1 MSKDKLVKEN
11 ANLFCFIG
19 SLFLE
24 ILLAYFELKSKTLFK
39 LHFVDKI
46 HGPFDPK
53 PGILT
58 IFYESYIELVK
69 RFNSHNSVV
78 IESFSVFLI
87 EASLIIYSI

>member
-1 MSKDKLVKEN
+1 M
-11 ANLFCFIG
+11 
-19 SLFLE
+19 
-24 ILLAYFELKSKTLFK
+24 
-39 LHFVDKI
+39 DKI

-58 IFYESYIELVK
+58 IFYESYIEPVK
-69 RFNSHNSVV
+69 RLHSHNSVV